1 MRKQVMTMAVKL
13 ARKMEGDW
21 IARMKMALKMAW
33 AIVKKGVKK
42 MVKITTASGSRKY
55 KSWVAEIV
63 GRHPKFNFERKFIEP
78 AREGWTEKEYELAEG
93 KVYEVCN
100 VGEREFVKVENG
112 KVEYLGQDEVTA
124 IFA

>member
-33 AIVKKGVKK
+33 AIVKKGVKE
-42 MVKITTASGSRKY
+42 MVKITTTSGSRKY

-63 GRHPKFNFERKFIEP
+63 GTHPQWKFDRKFIEP
-78 AREGWTEKEYELAEG
+78 AREGWTEKEYELNEG

-100 VGEREFVKVENG
+100 AGEREFVKVENG